1 MRTAAFIFFL
11 FLCFHMISGKS
22 DTHARVLNGMPV
34 NQSLQRGQL
43 LKNLQ
48 VKDDETVF
56 KNDDSVEE
64 TSLIGVEDDDEDFIT
79 RKLTMLTRYVVAFTS
94 VFILLVHVSSPISRL
109 PFLQHLSCLGSPKYI
124 VLRVLKI

>member
-1 MRTAAFIFFL
+1 MRTPALIFFL
-11 FLCFHMISGKS
+11 FLCFHLISGKS
-22 DTHARVLNGMPV
+22 DTIARVRKGMPV
-34 NQSLQRGQL
+34 NQSGQRGQL

-56 KNDDSVEE
+56 KNDDCVEE

-94 VFILLVHVSSPISRL
+94 VFILLVHVGSPISRL
-109 PFLQHLSCLGSPKYI
+109 PFLQHLSYLGSPKYI